1 MYVVDQ
7 RTANILNAISPSIPG
22 EDLQIYSF
30 IQDPWRQK
38 TASYHSRLDWIL
50 LGLSGAAKLI
60 ESFVLWRYGALMLA
74 LVTILSWLFFFS
86 AALTLQLY
94 DLRRHAPISKID
106 IVTGSLPT
114 CSTVGGTRKILL
126 GVTKSTRQHVLWKTI
141 WGLGGIVGVIAVIA
155 TYLALA
161 HPTSTNVFFIWTGFQ
176 LLWLALRSTLFYLL
190 SDREKQDHVGL
201 EYKPWP
207 KVGPQERARVCR
219 LVFALSKYQQHLHP
233 RGLLSYTEDMES
245 VESLHNVRSE
255 YPLSSNEEIVP
266 ISVHG
271 VIGDTLL
278 ASTSW
283 VFGSKRGGHD
293 FYDTCIII
301 LNTPDGTIAIPAAR
315 ALPSK
320 PPQETLDFELGVQ
333 TTHLPR
339 GGLLP
344 LGSRGNF
351 LNIGIDVQ
359 WCYWIP
365 CSEGRWLFFMTEQTK
380 VKGTRNASV
389 LSDQQMMDKLE
400 RGKIFISLKHVGEVK
415 EIVENS
421 TLVCGFLLEL
431 LK

>member
-1 MYVVDQ
+1 
-7 RTANILNAISPSIPG
+7 
-22 EDLQIYSF
+22 
-30 IQDPWRQK
+30 
-38 TASYHSRLDWIL
+38 
-50 LGLSGAAKLI
+50 
-60 ESFVLWRYGALMLA
+60 
-74 LVTILSWLFFFS
+74 
-86 AALTLQLY
+86 
-94 DLRRHAPISKID
+94 
-106 IVTGSLPT
+106 
-114 CSTVGGTRKILL
+114 
-126 GVTKSTRQHVLWKTI
+126 
-141 WGLGGIVGVIAVIA
+141 
-155 TYLALA
+155 
-161 HPTSTNVFFIWTGFQ
+161 
-176 LLWLALRSTLFYLL
+176 
-190 SDREKQDHVGL
+190 
-201 EYKPWP
+201 
-207 KVGPQERARVCR
+207 
-219 LVFALSKYQQHLHP
+219 
-233 RGLLSYTEDMES
+233 MES

-380 VKGTRNASV
+380 VKGTETLRFY
-389 LSDQQMMDKLE
+389 
-400 RGKIFISLKHVGEVK
+400 RISR
-415 EIVENS
+415 
-421 TLVCGFLLEL
+421 
-431 LK
+431 